1 VDYFPLFVRMADRT
15 VVIAGGGEQAAQK
28 LRLIGRTCA
37 RIVIMAPQLD
47 AELTKAV
54 REGRASHAPYVL
66 DSGTLAGAQV
76 AFIATGCPGADA
88 AVAAL
93 AQAAGALVNVVD
105 RPAMCEAITPAIV
118 DRDPLVVA
126 IGTEGAAPVLA
137 RRVKTA
143 LEAMLPPD
151 LGGLTAWAACL
162 RPRVAQRVAPSGRR
176 AFWAWFWSGP
186 VERLWRADDRRGA
199 QAAVEAA
206 LSEGLPPTGD
216 AVAVIAAP
224 AAPDL
229 MTLRAVQRL
238 QEADLVLH
246 DAAVDPRVLELA
258 RRDAERVALA
268 PADGPRAAAEA
279 ARDGG
284 RVVRLLTANAMA
296 SDGPATVAALRAA
309 GLEVEI
315 VPGVTAAYADPT
327 VATAGGPARDGQHPA
342 AAVGIGS

>member
-15 VVIAGGGEQAAQK
+15 VVIAGGGEQATQK
-28 LRLIGRTCA
+28 LRLIARTRA
-37 RIVIMAPQLD
+37 RIVVMAPELD
-47 AELTKAV
+47 AELIQAV
-54 REGRASHAPYVL
+54 RDGRAVHAPHVL

-76 AFIATGCPGADA
+76 AFVATGCPGADA

-151 LGGLTAWAACL
+151 LGGLTAWAASL
-162 RPRVAQRVAPSGRR
+162 RPQVAQRVAPSGRR

-186 VERLWRADDRRGA
+186 MERLWRAGDRRGA
-199 QAAVEAA
+199 QAAVEATLA
-206 LSEGLPPTGD
+206 RGPPATGD

-224 AAPDL
+224 TAPDL

-258 RRDAERVALA
+258 RRDAERVALTS
-268 PADGPRAAAEA
+268 ADGPRAAAEA
-279 ARDGG
+279 ARGGG
-284 RVVRLLTANAMA
+284 RIVRLLAAKAMA

-315 VPGVTAAYADPT
+315 VPGVAAAHADPA
-327 VATAGGPARDGQHPA
+327 VATAVDSARDGPHPA
-342 AAVGIGS
+342 EAAGI